1 MGLPGVGGVQAS
13 NLTVNRLLRAL
24 TSSSVGDAG
33 ISDDGS
39 TVAVISGRAFN
50 VVGNA
55 TVGGTIAGGSL
66 RVGSPTVVTVA
77 ASFARGGAQ
86 VDIDTT
92 AGDVT
97 FEAVNRGALGAPV
110 NLGFY
115 ARNGSLQFYNGA
127 YVERMRVHVSGGIS
141 LLDAT
146 DPGAGVVRVAGAL
159 RVTGVLRIGAN
170 GSDNFTTILGYNN
183 ATSAIVSNVGFSAS
197 YNGMLL
203 LTNVTDG
210 GASYGASQGNTAR
223 SSWALDLGGA
233 DGVTFSGA
241 ADAVTF
247 ARRAPGG
254 AWARVAWITS
264 GGQIHAQNLIHT
276 SDIRRKSALREIDDA
291 IERLKGLTGYEYTM
305 TDTNRREYGV
315 VAQDVQGVAPLAV
328 EVQSDGTLGV
338 AYTRLIPL
346 LINAVKNLAA
356 EVEALR
362 AA

>member
-55 TVGGTIAGGSL
+55 TVGGTITVSNAGGGDSL
-66 RVGSPTVVTVA
+66 FATSSAAFTGLRLTVGSQVWALRASTVSASVT
-77 ASFARGGAQ
+77 
-86 VDIDTT
+86 
-92 AGDVT
+92 DVT
-97 FEAVNRGALGAPV
+97 NSRQLTTW
-110 NLGFY
+110 
-115 ARNGSLQFYNGA
+115 
-127 YVERMRVHVSGGIS
+127 HVSGGIS

-159 RVTGVLRIGAN
+159 RVTGALRIGAN